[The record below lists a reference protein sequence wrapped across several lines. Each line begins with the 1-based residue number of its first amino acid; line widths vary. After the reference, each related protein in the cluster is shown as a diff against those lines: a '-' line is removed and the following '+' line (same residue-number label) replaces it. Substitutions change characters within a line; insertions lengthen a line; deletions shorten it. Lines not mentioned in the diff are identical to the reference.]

1 MSYDSDK
8 KNKRGGKKFS
18 KKFFEE
24 EYELVKEEDGIN
36 IEHFK
41 NNKCYQFY
49 SNKEKKSINDKFSK
63 PRNYSQKKLSSFLKN
78 PSYRIIVASG
88 PAGTGKTL
96 FSVEE
101 GLKNFIEGRV
111 DKIIFTRPSVSVD
124 EQLGFLPGTL
134 EEKMAPW
141 IRPIFDIVH
150 NFIAPKNLEKLI
162 EDKIIE
168 ICPLGYMRGRTF
180 KNCWIVA
187 DEMQNSTIAQMKMLL
202 TRIGENSKL
211 VITGDLEQNDLFG
224 KNGLD
229 DFLDKIRGRRSDSIN
244 SVEFLDKDIERE
256 EVVKEVLDIYK
267 TNNIPYS
274 NDNSEKGSDNNSEN
288 SAELDNNTSLQDSD
302 NTSENSAELDNNNS
316 LQDSDN
322 IHNNTEN
329 SDDLGPETNDEFDM
343 LLKDNL
349 EHV

>member
-1 MSYDSDK
+1 MSYDFDR
-8 KNKRGGKKFS
+8 KNKKGGKRN
-18 KKFFEE
+18 KKYLDDEYSILEE
-24 EYELVKEEDGIN
+24 ERISIDY
-36 IEHFK
+36 FK

-49 SNKEKKSINDKFSK
+49 SNKEKKNINDKFSQ
-63 PRNYSQKKLSSFLKN
+63 PRNYSQRKLSNFLKN

-101 GLKNFIEGRV
+101 GLKNFIEGNV

-124 EQLGFLPGTL
+124 EKLGFLPGTL
-134 EEKMAPW
+134 EDKMAPW
-141 IRPIFDIVH
+141 VRPIYDIIH
-150 NFIAPKNLEKLI
+150 NFINPKDLEKLI
-162 EDKIIE
+162 EDKIFE

-224 KNGLD
+224 QNGLD
-229 DFLDKIRGRRSDSIN
+229 DFLNKIRGRRSNSIN
-244 SVEFLDKDIERE
+244 SVEFEDKDIERE

-267 TNNIPYS
+267 TNNTPYT
-274 NDNSEKGSDNNSEN
+274 NDTLETSSDKSTDTSSDKNENNDLEENSEISSEN
-288 SAELDNNTSLQDSD
+288 SSQ
-302 NTSENSAELDNNNS
+302 NNN
-316 LQDSDN
+316 L
-322 IHNNTEN
+322 EN
-329 SDDLGPETNDEFDM
+329 LENLENDIVNVPETEIYDSGDNFDAF
-343 LLKDNL
+343 LNNNV
-349 EHV
+349 ESI

>member
-8 KNKRGGKKFS
+8 KQKRGGKKFN

-24 EYELVKEEDGIN
+24 EYELVKEESIKYIN
-36 IEHFK
+36 G
-41 NNKCYQFY
+41 NKYNQIN
-49 SNKEKKSINDKFSK
+49 SDKEKKNTNDKFAK
-63 PRNYSQKKLSSFLKN
+63 PRNYSQKKLSNFLKN

-101 GLKNFIEGRV
+101 GLKNFTEGKV

-124 EQLGFLPGTL
+124 EKLGFLPGTL
-134 EEKMAPW
+134 EDKMAPW

-150 NFIAPKNLEKLI
+150 NFITPKNLEKLI
-162 EDKIIE
+162 EDKIFE

-256 EVVKEVLDIYK
+256 EVVKEVLDIYR

-274 NDNSEKGSDNNSEN
+274 NDNIDKCSDEESDKCSNE
-288 SAELDNNTSLQDSD
+288 DSD
-302 NTSENSAELDNNNS
+302 KSYDKCSNE
-316 LQDSDN
+316 DSNN
-322 IHNNTEN
+322 IHNDSKN
-329 SDDLGPETNDEFDM
+329 STDSCPETRDELDM
-343 LLKDNL
+343 LLKSDL
-349 EHV
+349 EYI

>member
-8 KNKRGGKKFS
+8 KQKRGGKKFN

-24 EYELVKEEDGIN
+24 EYELVKEESIKYIN
-36 IEHFK
+36 G
-41 NNKCYQFY
+41 NKYNQIN
-49 SNKEKKSINDKFSK
+49 SGKEKKNTNDKFAK
-63 PRNYSQKKLSSFLKN
+63 PRNYSQKKLSNFLKN

-101 GLKNFIEGRV
+101 GLKNFTEGKV

-124 EQLGFLPGTL
+124 EKLGFLPGTL
-134 EEKMAPW
+134 EDKMAPW

-150 NFIAPKNLEKLI
+150 NFITPKNLEKLI
-162 EDKIIE
+162 EDKIFE

-256 EVVKEVLDIYK
+256 EVVKEVLDIYR

-274 NDNSEKGSDNNSEN
+274 NDNIDKCSDEESDKCSNE
-288 SAELDNNTSLQDSD
+288 DSD
-302 NTSENSAELDNNNS
+302 KSYDKCSNE
-316 LQDSDN
+316 DSNN
-322 IHNNTEN
+322 IHNDSKN
-329 SDDLGPETNDEFDM
+329 STDSCPETRDELDM
-343 LLKDNL
+343 LLKSDL
-349 EHV
+349 EYI

>member
-8 KNKRGGKKFS
+8 KNKKGGKKFS

-24 EYELVKEEDGIN
+24 EYEMVKEERIN
-36 IEHFK
+36 IDYFK
-41 NNKCYQFY
+41 NNKCYEFY
-49 SNKEKKSINDKFSK
+49 SNKEKKNINDRFSK
-63 PRNYSQKKLSSFLKN
+63 PRNHSQKKLLNYLKN

-101 GLKNFIEGRV
+101 GLRNFIEGNV
-111 DKIIFTRPSVSVD
+111 EKIIFTRPSVSVD
-124 EQLGFLPGTL
+124 EKLGFLPGTL
-134 EEKMAPW
+134 EDKMAPW
-141 IRPIFDIVH
+141 VRPIFDIVH
-150 NFIAPKNLEKLI
+150 NFINPKNLEKLI
-162 EDKIIE
+162 DDKIIE

-202 TRIGENSKL
+202 TRIGQNSKL

-229 DFLDKIRGRRSDSIN
+229 DFLNKIRGRRSNSIN
-244 SVEFLDKDIERE
+244 SVEFEDKDIERE
-256 EVVKEVLDIYK
+256 DVVKEVLDIYK

-274 NDNSEKGSDNNSEN
+274 NENSIDSSVSSKSNSTNKILKSNQSSDNL
-288 SAELDNNTSLQDSD
+288 ELSSDISSD
-302 NTSENSAELDNNNS
+302 NTSV
-316 LQDSDN
+316 
-322 IHNNTEN
+322 
-329 SDDLGPETNDEFDM
+329 PETNHDELD
-343 LLKDNL
+343 LLLDDEVEKI
-349 EHV
+349 